1 MSNLEK
7 IKRQLS
13 KPIPIKIVNDAGE
26 EDEFMFKPLN
36 IEQQAIMMEISK
48 KIQSRPMIEIE
59 GVEVPDLAK
68 EDMIDMGDLI
78 KDVVM
83 SSIPELTEEDAK
95 DFTSD
100 NFNQLSEA
108 LADLMPKTQGNT
120 DLMKKKLEEARNGR
134 K

>member
-1 MSNLEK
+1 MNNIEK
-7 IKRQLS
+7 VKRQLS
-13 KPIPIKIVNDAGE
+13 KRIPITIGE
-26 EDEFMFKPLN
+26 EGSSDEFMFKPLN

>member
-1 MSNLEK
+1 MNNIEK
-7 IKRQLS
+7 VKRQLS
-13 KPIPIKIVNDAGE
+13 KRIPITIGE
-26 EDEFMFKPLN
+26 EGSSDEFMFKPLN

-108 LADLMPKTQGNT
+108 LADLMPKTQGNI